1 MIKTRSAQTWKLV
14 LYNII
19 FSCAIACSFL
29 PVCLFAQE
37 PYRPFIHFSPKAHW
51 MNDPNGLVFYKGN
64 YHLFYQYY
72 PGAKVWGPMH
82 WGHAISKDLINWQHL
97 PIALYPDS
105 LGYIFSG
112 SVVVDEFNT
121 ANLQQGKEKT
131 LIAIFT
137 YHDPQGEKAGSA
149 TFQTQGMAYSN
160 DGGFTWKKYANNPV
174 LSNPGKKDFRD
185 PKVSW
190 YAKEK
195 KWVMTL
201 AVGNH
206 VELYSSPNLKV
217 WTYLSSFGEK
227 EGAHG
232 GVWECPDLI
241 RMPDASTG
249 KEQWVLLVSIGN
261 GGPNGGSATQY
272 FTGAFNGKEF
282 INDEQPQMVK
292 WVDQGTDNYAGVT
305 YFNAPGKDP
314 IFIGWMSNWQYAQ
327 QVPTDP
333 WRSAITIPRTLQ
345 IKTMDGHKRLLSNP
359 FASLLSY
366 PLPKINASIGATIP
380 LKDEAYEI
388 KMEVS
393 LPAKPEKDTLL
404 LANWTNAGGDT
415 MTLQY
420 EVSEASIIID
430 RTHAG
435 IVDFHSAFAQKI
447 VGKRIQ
453 KTREFVV
460 QLIMDRSSLELF
472 TDDGSLVMSVLFFP
486 RKNFDAVQFPK
497 FH

>member
-1 MIKTRSAQTWKLV
+1 MKEGSCIQIQKQVLRSMLF
-14 LYNII
+14 L
-19 FSCAIACSFL
+19 CAISFL
-29 PVCLFAQE
+29 ILPKRLLAQE
-37 PYRPFIHFSPKAHW
+37 PYRPSIHFTPKANW

-64 YHLFYQYY
+64 YHLFYQYH
-72 PGAKVWGPMH
+72 PGSKVWGPMH

-121 ANLQQGKEKT
+121 ANLQQGNEKT

-137 YHDPQGEKAGSA
+137 YHDPQGEKAGNSS
-149 TFQTQGMAYSN
+149 FQKQGMAYSN
-160 DGGFTWKKYANNPV
+160 DGGYTWKKYPNNPV
-174 LSNPGKKDFRD
+174 LNNPGKRDFRD

-206 VELYSSPNLKV
+206 VEFYSSPNLKV
-217 WTYLSSFGEK
+217 WTCLSSYGEK

-241 RMPDASTG
+241 RMQDATTG
-249 KEQWVLLVSIGN
+249 KEHWVLLVSIGN

-272 FTGAFNGKEF
+272 FTGTFNGKTF
-282 INDEQPQMVK
+282 INEEQPEVVK

-327 QVPTDP
+327 QVPTHP
-333 WRSAITIPRTLQ
+333 WRSAMTIPRILQ
-345 IKTMDGHKRLLSNP
+345 IKTMDGHSRLISQPVPALQR
-359 FASLLSY
+359 Y
-366 PLPKINASIGATIP
+366 PLSKINTLPGATIP
-380 LKDEAYEI
+380 LKDSAYQVSI
-388 KMEVS
+388 TVS
-393 LPAKPEKDTLL
+393 LPEKPEKDTLL
-404 LANWTNAGGDT
+404 LANWTNSAGDT
-415 MTLQY
+415 LALQY
-420 EVSEASIIID
+420 VIGEASIIID
-430 RTHAG
+430 RTHSG
-435 IVDFHSAFAQKI
+435 IVDFHPAFAKKI

-453 KTREFVV
+453 KTRKFTI
-460 QLIMDRSSLELF
+460 QLIMDSSSLELF
-472 TDDGSLVMSVLFFP
+472 TDEGSLVMSALFFP
-486 RKNFDAVQFPK
+486 RSNFDALQVPNFN
-497 FH
+497 

>member
-1 MIKTRSAQTWKLV
+1 MGKLIRNKRIGQ
-14 LYNII
+14 L
-19 FSCAIACSFL
+19 F
-29 PVCLFAQE
+29 CLFFFFPISILMGQTQPGKPE
-37 PYRPFIHFSPKAHW
+37 PYRPAIHFTPKEHW
-51 MNDPNGLVFYKGN
+51 MNDPNGLVYYGGN

-72 PGAKVWGPMH
+72 PGGTVWGPMH
-82 WGHAISKDLINWQHL
+82 WGHAISKDLLHWEHL

-112 SVVVDEFNT
+112 SVVVDHLNT
-121 ANLQQGKEKT
+121 AGLQEGKEKT

-137 YHDPQGEKAGSA
+137 YHDPKGEKAGTS

-174 LSNPGKKDFRD
+174 LNNPGKKDFRD

-195 KWVMTL
+195 KWIMTL
-201 AVGNH
+201 AVGDH
-206 VELYSSPNLKV
+206 VEFYSSSNLKA

-241 RMPDASTG
+241 KMQEANTG
-249 KEQWVLLVSIGN
+249 KEKWVLLVSIGN

-272 FTGAFNGKEF
+272 FTGTFNGKTFLNEEKPEM
-282 INDEQPQMVK
+282 IK

-305 YFNAPGKDP
+305 YFDAPGKNP
-314 IFIGWMSNWQYAQ
+314 IFMGWMSNWQYAQ

-333 WRSAITIPRTLQ
+333 WRSAMTIPRTLQ
-345 IKTMDGHKRLLSNP
+345 IKSIDGHSRLLSVP
-359 FASLLSY
+359 ISTLLSN
-366 PLPKINASIGATIP
+366 PLPKINVSMGATVP
-380 LKDEAYEI
+380 LKDDAYEI
-388 KMEVS
+388 KMAVS
-393 LPAKPEKDTLL
+393 LPAKPEKDTILL
-404 LANWTNAGGDT
+404 GNFTNSVGDILS
-415 MTLQY
+415 LQY
-420 EVSEASIIID
+420 VISEASIIID

-435 IVDFHSAFAQKI
+435 IVDFHPAFAKKI

-453 KTREFVV
+453 KTREFTIR
-460 QLIMDRSSLELF
+460 LIMDRSSLELF
-472 TDDGSLVMSVLFFP
+472 TDDGSLVMSVLFFA
-486 RKNFDAVQFPK
+486 RMN
-497 FH
+497 

>member
-1 MIKTRSAQTWKLV
+1 MGKLISNKRIGQ
-14 LYNII
+14 LI
-19 FSCAIACSFL
+19 
-29 PVCLFAQE
+29 CLFFFFPISILMGQSQPGKLE
-37 PYRPFIHFSPKAHW
+37 PYRPAIHFTPKEHW
-51 MNDPNGLVFYKGN
+51 MNDPNGLVYYGGN

-72 PGAKVWGPMH
+72 PGGTVWGPMH
-82 WGHAISKDLINWQHL
+82 WGHAVSKDLLHWEHL

-112 SVVVDEFNT
+112 SVVVDYLNT
-121 ANLQQGKEKT
+121 AGLQEGKEKT
-131 LIAIFT
+131 LIAIYT
-137 YHDPQGEKAGSA
+137 YHDPKGEKAGTS

-174 LSNPGKKDFRD
+174 LNNPGKKDFRD

-190 YAKEK
+190 YANEK
-195 KWVMTL
+195 KWIMTL

-206 VELYSSPNLKV
+206 VEFYSSRNLKA

-241 RMPDASTG
+241 KMQNANTG
-249 KEQWVLLVSIGN
+249 KEQWVLVVSIGN

-272 FTGAFNGKEF
+272 FTGTFNGKTFLNE
-282 INDEQPQMVK
+282 EKPEMVK

-305 YFNAPGKDP
+305 YFDAPGKHP

-327 QVPTDP
+327 QVPTDL
-333 WRSAITIPRTLQ
+333 WRSAMTIPRILQ
-345 IKTMDGHKRLLSNP
+345 IKTMDGHSRLLSKP
-359 FASLLSY
+359 VPTLLTH

-380 LKDEAYEI
+380 LNDSAYEVEI
-388 KMEVS
+388 AVTI
-393 LPAKPEKDTLL
+393 PAKPEKDTLL
-404 LANWTNAGGDT
+404 LANFTNSAGDNLS
-415 MTLQY
+415 LQY
-420 EVSEASIIID
+420 VISEASIIID
-430 RTHAG
+430 RTHSG
-435 IVDFHSAFAQKI
+435 IINFHPAFARKI

-453 KTREFVV
+453 KTREFTI

-472 TDDGSLVMSVLFFP
+472 TDDGSLVMSILFFL
-486 RKNFDAVQFPK
+486 KK
-497 FH
+497 